1 MIFAVLALL
10 TALVVAMMVWPM
22 LRKAKAPPTRAAFDM
37 EVHRDQLEEIARDLA
52 RGTIDAREAQA
63 ARAEIGRRM
72 LTLAAEPALEPAHT
86 GGSRLLAVALAVAL
100 PAAAFALYIDRGAP
114 GAPGVPFAE
123 QRATGTNQ
131 DPQLVEFARALRAR
145 VANNPND
152 IEAWVRLAQVSAAF
166 NLAED
171 ALDAWRAAD
180 KLAGE
185 RPELAGSLGE
195 AAVLA
200 ANGQV
205 TPEAQR
211 AFARVLAADPGDP
224 RARYYMGQALAQA
237 GDLNAAVRMWFDLA
251 AASPPDAPWLATV
264 REALAQAA
272 REARIDL
279 SRLRPSPD
287 NRPAISSLAP
297 PQSVFASAAPPQD
310 APQGVPPG
318 GQALLALPEAERAQ
332 AIRGM
337 VEGLAARLE
346 AQPDDL
352 EGWQRLARSW
362 QALDEPEKALAAY
375 ARTAEIAPDQIP
387 VLDAYADALLALHD
401 PDTRLDDSAR
411 KAMAN
416 LLERSPNN
424 ALALWLVGLDEVAA
438 GNQLAATA
446 LWQRL
451 LALLPEGTPARA
463 ELVERIEK
471 LKAGN

>member
-1 MIFAVLALL
+1 MIFAVLAGL
-10 TALVVAMMVWPM
+10 TAIVVGMLVWPM
-22 LRKAKAPPTRAAFDM
+22 LRKAKAPPSRAAFDM

-52 RGTIDAREAQA
+52 RGTVDAREAQA

-72 LTLAAEPALEPAHT
+72 LALAGEPAVEPAHT
-86 GGSRLLAVALAVAL
+86 GGSRLLAAALAVAI

-123 QRATGTNQ
+123 QQANGTNQ

-145 VANNPND
+145 VANNPGD
-152 IEAWVRLAQVSAAF
+152 LEAWVRLAQVSAAF
-166 NLAED
+166 NMADD
-171 ALDAWRAAD
+171 ALAAWRAAD
-180 KLAGE
+180 RLAGE
-185 RPELAGSLGE
+185 RPELAGPLGE

-224 RARYYMGQALAQA
+224 RARYYAGRALAQA
-237 GDLNAAVRMWFDLA
+237 GDLNAALRMWFDLA
-251 AASPPDAPWLATV
+251 AASAPDAPWLPTV

-272 REARIDL
+272 REARVDL
-279 SRLRPSPD
+279 ARLRPSPD
-287 NRPAISSLAP
+287 NRPAVSSLAP
-297 PQSVFASAAPPQD
+297 PQSVFAAAPPQ
-310 APQGVPPG
+310 APPPG

-337 VEGLAARLE
+337 VEGLAARLA

-362 QALDEPEKALAAY
+362 QALEEPEKALAAY
-375 ARTAEIAPDQIP
+375 ARAAEMAPDQIP

-401 PDTRLDDSAR
+401 PDARLDAPAR
-411 KAMAN
+411 KAMEN
-416 LLERSPNN
+416 LLERAPNN
-424 ALALWLVGLDEVAA
+424 PLALWLVGLDEVAA

-451 LALLPEGTPARA
+451 LALLPEASPARA
-463 ELVERIEK
+463 ELVERIDK

>member
-1 MIFAVLALL
+1 MIFAVLALV
-10 TALVVAMMVWPM
+10 TAIVVGMLVWPM

-37 EVHRDQLEEIARDLA
+37 EVHRDQLDEIARDLA

-72 LTLAAEPALEPAHT
+72 LALASEPALAPAHT

-123 QRATGTNQ
+123 QKATGTNQ
-131 DPQLVEFARALRAR
+131 DPQLLEFARALRAR
-145 VANNPND
+145 VASNPED

-166 NLAED
+166 NMAEE
-171 ALDAWRAAD
+171 ALNAWRTAD
-180 KLAGE
+180 RLAGE
-185 RPELAGSLGE
+185 RPELAGPLGE

-200 ANGQV
+200 AGGQV

-224 RARYYMGQALAQA
+224 RARFYTGQALAQA

-287 NRPAISSLAP
+287 NRPAVSSLAP
-297 PQSVFASAAPPQD
+297 PQSVFAAAAPN
-310 APQGVPPG
+310 QGVPPG

-375 ARTAEIAPDQIP
+375 ARTADIAPDQFP

-401 PDTRLDDSAR
+401 PDTRLDAPAR
-411 KAMAN
+411 KAMEN

-463 ELVERIEK
+463 ELVERIDK

>member
-1 MIFAVLALL
+1 MIFAVLALV
-10 TALVVAMMVWPM
+10 TAIVVGMMVWPI

-37 EVHRDQLEEIARDLA
+37 EVHRDQLEEVARDLA

-72 LTLAAEPALEPAHT
+72 LALAAEPAAEPAHT

-123 QRATGTNQ
+123 QRAAGTNQ

-145 VANNPND
+145 VANNPED

-171 ALDAWRAAD
+171 ALNAWRTAD
-180 KLAGE
+180 RIAGE
-185 RPELAGSLGE
+185 RPELAGPLGE

-224 RARYYMGQALAQA
+224 RARYYVGQALAQA

-251 AASPPDAPWLATV
+251 AASAPDAPWLPTV

-287 NRPAISSLAP
+287 NRPAVSSLAP
-297 PQSVFASAAPPQD
+297 PQSVFASASP
-310 APQGVPPG
+310 PQGVPPG

-401 PDTRLDDSAR
+401 PDTRLDEPAR

-424 ALALWLVGLDEVAA
+424 ALVLWLVGLDEVAA

-463 ELVERIEK
+463 ELVERIDK

>member
-1 MIFAVLALL
+1 MIFAVLALV
-10 TALVVAMMVWPM
+10 TAIVVAMLVWPM

-72 LTLAAEPALEPAHT
+72 LALASEPAAEPVHT
-86 GGSRLLAVALAVAL
+86 GGSRLLAVALAVAI
-100 PAAAFALYIDRGAP
+100 PAAAFALYIDRGVP

-123 QRATGTNQ
+123 QKATGTNQ

-145 VANNPND
+145 VASNPND

-166 NLAED
+166 NMAED
-171 ALDAWRAAD
+171 ALNAWRTAD
-180 KLAGE
+180 RLAGE
-185 RPELAGSLGE
+185 RPELAGPLGE

-224 RARYYMGQALAQA
+224 RARYYTGQALAQA

-251 AASPPDAPWLATV
+251 AASAPDAPWLPTV

-279 SRLRPSPD
+279 ARLRPSPD
-287 NRPAISSLAP
+287 NRPAASSLAP
-297 PQSVFASAAPPQD
+297 PQSVFASAAPNPS
-310 APQGVPPG
+310 VPPG

-387 VLDAYADALLALHD
+387 ILDAYADALLALHD
-401 PDTRLDDSAR
+401 PDTRLDAPAR

-416 LLERSPNN
+416 LLERAPNN

-451 LALLPEGTPARA
+451 LALLPEASPARA

>member
-1 MIFAVLALL
+1 MIFAVLAFV
-10 TALVVAMMVWPM
+10 TAIVVGMIVWPM

-72 LTLAAEPALEPAHT
+72 LALAAEPALEPAHT

-123 QRATGTNQ
+123 QKATGTNQ

-152 IEAWVRLAQVSAAF
+152 LEAWVRLAQVSAAF
-166 NLAED
+166 NMADD
-171 ALDAWRAAD
+171 ALNAWRTAD

-185 RPELAGSLGE
+185 RPELAGPLGE

-224 RARYYMGQALAQA
+224 RARYYTGQALAQA

-287 NRPAISSLAP
+287 NRPAVSSLPP
-297 PQSVFASAAPPQD
+297 PQSVFAAGAPPRG

-387 VLDAYADALLALHD
+387 ILDAYADALLALHD
-401 PDTRLDDSAR
+401 PDTRLDEPAR

>member
-1 MIFAVLALL
+1 MIFAVLALV
-10 TALVVAMMVWPM
+10 TAIVVGMIVWPI
-22 LRKAKAPPTRAAFDM
+22 LRKTKAPPTRAAFDM
-37 EVHRDQLEEIARDLA
+37 EVHRDQLEEVARDLA

-72 LTLAAEPALEPAHT
+72 LALAAEPALEPAHT

-123 QRATGTNQ
+123 QQATGTNQ

-145 VANNPND
+145 LASNPED

-166 NLAED
+166 NMAED
-171 ALDAWRAAD
+171 ALDAWRTAD

-185 RPELAGSLGE
+185 RPELAGPLGE

-224 RARYYMGQALAQA
+224 RARYYTGQALAQA

-251 AASPPDAPWLATV
+251 AASAPDAPWLATV

-287 NRPAISSLAP
+287 NRPAVSSLGP
-297 PQSVFASAAPPQD
+297 PQSVFASAAPNQ
-310 APQGVPPG
+310 AVPPG

-375 ARTAEIAPDQIP
+375 ARTAEIAPDQIAI
-387 VLDAYADALLALHD
+387 LDAYADALLALHD
-401 PDTRLDDSAR
+401 PDTRLDEPAR

-463 ELVERIEK
+463 ELVERIDK

>member
-1 MIFAVLALL
+1 MIFAVLALV
-10 TALVVAMMVWPM
+10 TAIVVGMMVWPI

-37 EVHRDQLEEIARDLA
+37 EVHRDQLEEVARDLA

-72 LTLAAEPALEPAHT
+72 LALAAEPAAEPAHT

-123 QRATGTNQ
+123 QRASGTNQ

-145 VANNPND
+145 VANNPED

-171 ALDAWRAAD
+171 ALNAWRTAD
-180 KLAGE
+180 RIAGE
-185 RPELAGSLGE
+185 RPELAGPLGE

-224 RARYYMGQALAQA
+224 RARYYVGQALAQA

-251 AASPPDAPWLATV
+251 AASAPDAPWLPTV

-287 NRPAISSLAP
+287 NRPAVSSLAP
-297 PQSVFASAAPPQD
+297 PQSVFASASP
-310 APQGVPPG
+310 PQGVPPG

-401 PDTRLDDSAR
+401 PDTRLDEPAR

-424 ALALWLVGLDEVAA
+424 ALVLWLVGLDEVAA

-463 ELVERIEK
+463 ELVERIDK

>member
-1 MIFAVLALL
+1 MIFAVLALV
-10 TALVVAMMVWPM
+10 TAIVVAMMVWPI
-22 LRKAKAPPTRAAFDM
+22 LRKTKAPPTRAAFDM

-72 LTLAAEPALEPAHT
+72 LALASEPAAEPAHT
-86 GGSRLLAVALAVAL
+86 GGSRLLAAALALAL
-100 PAAAFALYIDRGAP
+100 PATAFALYIDRGAP

-123 QRATGTNQ
+123 QRAAGTNQ
-131 DPQLVEFARALRAR
+131 DPQIVEFARTLRAR
-145 VANNPND
+145 VASNPED
-152 IEAWVRLAQVSAAF
+152 LEAWVRLAQVSAVF
-166 NLAED
+166 NMAED
-171 ALDAWRAAD
+171 ALNAWRTAD
-180 KLAGE
+180 RLAGE
-185 RPELAGSLGE
+185 RPELAGPLGE

-224 RARYYMGQALAQA
+224 RARYYAGQALAQA

-251 AASPPDAPWLATV
+251 AASAPDAPWLPTV
-264 REALAQAA
+264 REAMTQAA

-287 NRPAISSLAP
+287 NRPAVSSIAP
-297 PQSVFASAAPPQD
+297 PQSVFAASANPS
-310 APQGVPPG
+310 VPPG

-375 ARTAEIAPDQIP
+375 ARTAEIAPDQIQ

-401 PDTRLDDSAR
+401 PDTRLDASAR
-411 KAMAN
+411 KAMAS

-463 ELVERIEK
+463 ELVERIAK

>member
-1 MIFAVLALL
+1 
-10 TALVVAMMVWPM
+10 
-22 LRKAKAPPTRAAFDM
+22 
-37 EVHRDQLEEIARDLA
+37 LA

-72 LTLAAEPALEPAHT
+72 LALAGEPVGEPVHT
-86 GGSRLLAVALAVAL
+86 GGSRLLAVALAVAI

-114 GAPGVPFAE
+114 GAQGVPFAE

-131 DPQLVEFARALRAR
+131 DKQLVEFARALRAR
-145 VANNPND
+145 GASNPD
-152 IEAWVRLAQVSAAF
+152 DLEAWVRLAQVSAAF
-166 NLAED
+166 NMADD
-171 ALDAWRAAD
+171 ALAAWRNAD
-180 KLAGE
+180 RLAGE
-185 RPELAGSLGE
+185 RPELAGPLGE

-211 AFARVLAADPGDP
+211 AFARVLAADAGDP

-251 AASPPDAPWLATV
+251 AASAADAPWLPTV

-287 NRPAISSLAP
+287 NRPAVSSLAP
-297 PQSVFASAAPPQD
+297 PQSLFASAPPQGM
-310 APQGVPPG
+310 ALGVPPG

-375 ARTAEIAPDQIP
+375 ARTAAIAPDQIAI
-387 VLDAYADALLALHD
+387 LDAYADALLALHD
-401 PDTRLDDSAR
+401 PDTRLDAPAR
-411 KAMAN
+411 KAMED
-416 LLERSPNN
+416 LLERAPNN

-451 LALLPEGTPARA
+451 LVLLPEASPARA
-463 ELVERIEK
+463 ELVERIDK
-471 LKAGN
+471 LKAGH